1 MKKGNGIHP
10 IVALILTALVC
21 VLAVLFF
28 TGGHIFWGVVFA
40 LITLDFLADLIL
52 SLRSFEKEKQNAGV

>member
-1 MKKGNGIHP
+1 MKKGNGINP

-28 TGGHIFWGVVFA
+28 TRGHIFWGVVFT
-40 LITLDFLADLIL
+40 LITLDFLADLVL
-52 SLRSFEKEKQNAGV
+52 SLRSFGKEKQNAGV